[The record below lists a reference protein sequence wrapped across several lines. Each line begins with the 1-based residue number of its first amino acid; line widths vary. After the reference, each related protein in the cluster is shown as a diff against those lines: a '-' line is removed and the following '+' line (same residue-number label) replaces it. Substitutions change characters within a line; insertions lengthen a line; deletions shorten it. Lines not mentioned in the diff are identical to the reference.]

1 MDHKPLVKALHMAT
15 PPQSAHQSR
24 HLSAIAEHTADIHQV
39 EGKANLVA
47 DALSRV
53 NADNL

>member
-53 NADNL
+53 NTDNL